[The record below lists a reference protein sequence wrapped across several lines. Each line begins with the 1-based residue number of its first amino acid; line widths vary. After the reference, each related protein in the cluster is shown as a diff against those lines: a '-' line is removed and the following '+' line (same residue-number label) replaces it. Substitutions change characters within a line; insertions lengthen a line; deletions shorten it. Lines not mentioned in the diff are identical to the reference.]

1 MNLETETTIMI
12 ALLPFLAVW
21 ALLDLSRRIQ
31 RRREE
36 RVARQIALTDAIHR
50 ELGPVAAPDV
60 TRSLSGEWTVS
71 MRLPLEREA
80 TVGVITRLTQDLFR
94 RLDRQETP
102 RLRLVL
108 IPRVARPWRRGHVAT
123 STRTAG
129 PLSRAA

>member
-108 IPRVARPWRRGHVAT
+108 IPRVARPWRRAHVAT
-123 STRTAG
+123 STRPAG
-129 PLSRAA
+129 RLSRAA

>member
-1 MNLETETTIMI
+1 MNPETETTIMI
-12 ALLPFLAVW
+12 ALLPFVAVW

-36 RVARQIALTDAIHR
+36 RVARQIVLTEAIHR
-50 ELGPVAAPDV
+50 ELGAVAAPDV

-80 TVGVITRLTQDLFR
+80 TVGVITRLTQDVFR
-94 RLDRQETP
+94 RLDRQDPP

-108 IPRVARPWRRGHVAT
+108 IPQVARPWQRGRVV
-123 STRTAG
+123 STTRPADRLG
-129 PLSRAA
+129 RAA

>member
-36 RVARQIALTDAIHR
+36 WVARQIALTDAIHR
-50 ELGPVAAPDV
+50 ELGAVAAPEV
-60 TRSLSGEWTVS
+60 TRSLTGTWTVS
-71 MRLPLEREA
+71 MRLPLHREG

-94 RLDRQETP
+94 RLDRQDPP

-108 IPRVARPWRRGHVAT
+108 IPQAAPWQQGRVVD
-123 STRTAG
+123 STRPAG
-129 PLSRAA
+129 RLSRAA

>member
-1 MNLETETTIMI
+1 MNLERETTIMI

-21 ALLDLSRRIQ
+21 ALLDLSRRVQ

-50 ELGPVAAPDV
+50 EMGAAAAPEV
-60 TRSLSGEWTVS
+60 TRSLGGTWTVS
-71 MRLPLEREA
+71 MRLPLHREV

-94 RLDRQETP
+94 RLDRQDPP

-108 IPRVARPWRRGHVAT
+108 IPEAARPWQQGRVMD
-123 STRTAG
+123 STRAVG
-129 PLSRAA
+129 RLSRAA

>member
-1 MNLETETTIMI
+1 MNLETEITIMI

-21 ALLDLSRRIQ
+21 ALLDLSRRVQ

-36 RVARQIALTDAIHR
+36 RVARQIALTEAIHR
-50 ELGPVAAPDV
+50 ELGAVAAPEV

-80 TVGVITRLTQDLFR
+80 TVGVITRLTQDVFR
-94 RLDRQETP
+94 RLDRQDPP

-108 IPRVARPWRRGHVAT
+108 IPQVARPWQRGRVVT
-123 STRTAG
+123 STHPAG
-129 PLSRAA
+129 RLSRAA

>member
-1 MNLETETTIMI
+1 MNPETETTIMI
-12 ALLPFLAVW
+12 ALLPFVAVW

-36 RVARQIALTDAIHR
+36 RVARQIVLTEAIHR
-50 ELGPVAAPDV
+50 ELGAVAAPDV

-80 TVGVITRLTQDLFR
+80 TVGGITRLTQDVFR
-94 RLDRQETP
+94 RLDRQDPP

-108 IPRVARPWRRGHVAT
+108 IPQVARPWQRGRVV
-123 STRTAG
+123 STTRPADRLG
-129 PLSRAA
+129 RAA

>member
-50 ELGPVAAPDV
+50 ELGAVAAPDV
-60 TRSLSGEWTVS
+60 TRSLSGTWTVS
-71 MRLPLEREA
+71 MRLPLHREGM
-80 TVGVITRLTQDLFR
+80 VGVITRLTQDLFR
-94 RLDRQETP
+94 RLDRQDPP

-108 IPRVARPWRRGHVAT
+108 IPQAAHPWQQGRVVG
-123 STRTAG
+123 STRPAG
-129 PLSRAA
+129 RLSRAA